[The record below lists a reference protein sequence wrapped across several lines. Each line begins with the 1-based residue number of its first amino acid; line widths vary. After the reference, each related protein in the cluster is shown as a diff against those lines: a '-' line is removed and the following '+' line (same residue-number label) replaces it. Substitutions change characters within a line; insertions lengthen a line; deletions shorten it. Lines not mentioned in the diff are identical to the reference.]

1 MPLITTD
8 LFIVERSGIQYKM
21 SASQI
26 ADFVGAIR
34 DFTVADITARN
45 ALTGLKVGD
54 RVFVT
59 NATGDTS
66 VATGWAIYRVSSIG
80 PIVFAK
86 VQEQESMDLVIN
98 ATTNLS
104 ATIGG
109 ASIVI
114 VSDTGTDATIPLA
127 TDTLAGLMSPA
138 SFSAVHPASASGL
151 TTASNPININGAT
164 QVVTFGINQLTD
176 LP

>member
-1 MPLITTD
+1 MPLQSTD
-8 LFIVERSGIQYKM
+8 LFIVERSGVQYKM
-21 SASQI
+21 TATQI

-34 DFTVADITARN
+34 DFTVADISGRN

-59 NATGDTS
+59 NATGDTT
-66 VATGWAIYRVSSIG
+66 VTTGWAIYRVSSVG
-80 PIVFAK
+80 PNVFAK

-98 ATTNLS
+98 ASTNLT
-104 ATIGG
+104 ATISA

-114 VSDTGTDATIPLA
+114 NSDTGTDATIPLA
-127 TDTLAGLMSPA
+127 TASLAGLASPSMFTNEHVKTVA
-138 SFSAVHPASASGL
+138 GL
-151 TTASNPININGAT
+151 TTASNPINVNAST
-164 QVVTFGINQLTD
+164 QSVTFGITQLTA